1 MELRQRQSDTRRH
14 GQEGGPP
21 RAELRH
27 GRGVGLPQVS
37 GADLSA
43 MFGKALPLHIYTEAA
58 IYNGFFYI
66 TIIFYCLPY
75 LLIIRYSDGR
85 QL

>member
-43 MFGKALPLHIYTEAA
+43 MFHKALPLHIYTEAA
-58 IYNGFFYI
+58 KRMVSFI
-66 TIIFYCLPY
+66 
-75 LLIIRYSDGR
+75 
-85 QL
+85 